1 MTRPDLETETGRA
14 AYRAELKRV
23 AWPLRLGGLV
33 LIVVAALLVLSARE
47 GWVGTSGEL
56 ATNAGYIL
64 LGLGWALFIA
74 AIFVRTRYHKRRL
87 AEGL

>member
-1 MTRPDLETETGRA
+1 MTAPDLATEEGRA

-33 LIVVAALLVLSARE
+33 LIVGAAALILAARE
-47 GWVGTSGEL
+47 GWIGAFEL
-56 ATNAGYIL
+56 ATNAGYVM

-74 AIFVRTRYHKRRL
+74 AIFVRTRYHKRRM
-87 AEGL
+87 AEAQ